1 MNIAIFGKNLPAIYM
16 AYVQE
21 LIDKLETV
29 KSRVLIYEPYYNYI
43 RGKINFKSNTE
54 LFNTH
59 QELVSKAD
67 YLFSIGGDGTLLDT
81 INLVRDSGIPVLG
94 INLGKLGFLSS
105 IPKEDTAQAIEGI
118 QKGKFTLDKR
128 SLLRLESPAKLFGDI
143 NYALN
148 ELTVYKKAPSSMITI
163 HVYVNEQYLNSYWA
177 DGLLVAT
184 PTGSTGYSLSCG
196 GPIISP
202 GSGNF
207 IITPIAIHNLSVR
220 PIVIPDD
227 SVIKIKA
234 EARHNDVYVNLDS
247 RPVVIDSS
255 TELVIVKEK
264 FHINLI
270 QMENE
275 NFFKTIRDKLMWGK
289 DIRNY

>member
-1 MNIAIFGKNLPAIYM
+1 MNIAIFGKTLPDLYLE
-16 AYVQE
+16 YVRD
-21 LIDKLETV
+21 LIQKLEYV
-29 KSRVLIYEPYYNYI
+29 NCKLYIYEPYFELLKN
-43 RGKINFKSNTE
+43 KLNFNTKVELFKS
-54 LFNTH
+54 H
-59 QELVSKAD
+59 HDLVNNVD

-81 INLVRDSGIPVLG
+81 ITLVRDSGIPILG

-105 IPKEDTAQAIEGI
+105 ISKEEISQAIDGI
-118 QKGKFTLDKR
+118 IAGKFTLEKR
-128 SLLRLESPAKLFGDI
+128 ALLRLQAPTHLFGDL

-163 HVYVNEQYLNSYWA
+163 HASVNDNYLNSYWA
-177 DGLLVAT
+177 DGLIVAT

-207 IITPIAIHNLSVR
+207 IINPIAIHNLSVR
-220 PIVIPDD
+220 PIVIPDN
-227 SVIKIKA
+227 SVIKIRA
-234 EARHNDVYVNLDS
+234 EGRDDSFFVSLDS
-247 RPVVIDSS
+247 RSAIIDSS
-255 TELVIVKEK
+255 TELIIVKEK

-289 DIRNY
+289 DIRN

>member
-1 MNIAIFGKNLPAIYM
+1 MTIAIFGKSLPDQYLD
-16 AYVQE
+16 YVQD
-21 LIDKLETV
+21 LINKLENV
-29 KSRVLIYEPYYNYI
+29 KSLLFIYEPFYQSL
-43 RGKINFKSNTE
+43 KDKLHFKSKIE
-54 LFNTH
+54 LFTTH
-59 QELVSKAD
+59 NDLTFNAD

-81 INLVRDSGIPVLG
+81 ITLVRDSGIPVLG

-105 IPKEDTAQAIEGI
+105 ISKEEISRAIYGILEGR
-118 QKGKFTLDKR
+118 FSLDKR
-128 SLLRLESPAKLFGDI
+128 ALLRLKSPADLFGDI

-163 HVYVNEQYLNSYWA
+163 HVHIDENYLNSYWA
-177 DGLLVAT
+177 DGLIVAT

-202 GSGNF
+202 DSENF

-220 PIVIPDD
+220 PIVISDK
-227 SVIKIKA
+227 SVIKIRA
-234 EARHNDVYVNLDS
+234 ESRHNSVFLNLDS
-247 RPVVIDSS
+247 RAAVIDSA
-255 TELVIVKEK
+255 TEISIVKEG

-270 QMENE
+270 KMENE

-289 DIRNY
+289 DIRN